1 MCVKRLLFALL
12 LASLQASSQNTIALP
27 DIVNYS
33 KQAYNAGPA
42 NWGICQDKKGII
54 YVANDEGL
62 LTFDGS
68 FWKKYSTPSSSV
80 IRALAFAPDG
90 KLYIGSSG
98 EIGFFEPDVNG

>member
-1 MCVKRLLFALL
+1 MLPRRLILISLLVFAK
-12 LASLQASSQNTIALP
+12 AKAQNTIALP

-33 KQAYNAGPA
+33 KQTYNAGPA

-68 FWKKYSTPSSSV
+68 FWKRYSTPSSAV

-98 EIGFFEPDVNG
+98 EIGF